1 MNTTTASILTEKAC
15 AFVSETIRNP
25 QSAIHNRA
33 GVALLN
39 FGGPWTLG
47 DVKPFLY
54 RLFVNPSVLVGV
66 PAPFR
71 QLAAFG
77 IAQVK
82 GPSSVESYRSIG
94 GGSPQLKWTEAQAEG
109 LRRLL
114 KGGGGEDGNG

>member
-33 GVALLN
+33 GIALLN
-39 FGGPWTLG
+39 FGGPWTLR

-66 PAPFR
+66 PAPLR
-71 QLAAFG
+71 QLIAFA
-77 IAQVK
+77 ISQAK
-82 GPSSVESYRSIG
+82 GPSSIEIYKLIG
-94 GGSPQLKWTEAQAEG
+94 GGSPQLAWTEEQAYG
-109 LRRLL
+109 LRSLL
-114 KGGGGEDGNG
+114 GDK